1 MKLTPHFTLEEF
13 TRSDTALRLGID
25 NRLPPQLMRAAQ
37 ETAHM
42 MERIRAYLCDRAG
55 CDIPIVV
62 TSGYRCAALNQAVG
76 SKTSSDHVRMLAVDF
91 KAPEFGSAYAVAK
104 ALQTGVS
111 GLQIGQL
118 IHEFGAWVHVS
129 TRIPDLAANRI
140 ITINSHGTQPG
151 IVKV

>member
-25 NRLPPQLMRAAQ
+25 NRLPQRLMPEAQ

-55 CDIPIVV
+55 CDIPIEVS
-62 TSGYRCAALNQAVG
+62 SGYRCLSLNQAIG
-76 SKTSSDHVRMLAVDF
+76 SKPLSDHVRMLAVDF
-91 KAPEFGSAYAVAK
+91 KAPQFGTAFAVAE
-104 ALQTGVS
+104 ALRPAVHA
-111 GLQIGQL
+111 LQIGQL
-118 IHEFGAWVHVS
+118 INEFGVWVHVS
-129 TRIPDLAANRI
+129 TRIPDVLFNRI
-140 ITINSHGTQPG
+140 ITINSLGPQLG

>member
-1 MKLTPHFTLEEF
+1 MKLTPHFSLEEF

-25 NRLPPQLMRAAQ
+25 NRLPPQLIRAAQ

-62 TSGYRCAALNQAVG
+62 TSGYRCAALNHAVG

-91 KAPEFGSAYAVAK
+91 KAPDFGSAYAVAESLRP
-104 ALQTGVS
+104 AVH

-118 IHEFGAWVHVS
+118 INEFGSWVHVS
-129 TRIPDLAANRI
+129 TRITDLTINRI
-140 ITINSHGTQPG
+140 ITITSQGTQPG

>member
-13 TRSDTALRLGID
+13 TRSDNSLRLDID
-25 NRLPPQLMRAAQ
+25 NRLPPQLMWAAE

-55 CDIPIVV
+55 GDIPIDVS
-62 TSGYRCAALNQAVG
+62 SGYRCAQLNQAIG
-76 SKTSSDHVRMLAVDF
+76 SKPTSDHVRMLAVDF
-91 KAPEFGSAYAVAK
+91 KAPAFGSAYAVAE
-104 ALQTGVS
+104 ALRQAVY

-118 IHEFGAWVHVS
+118 INEYGAWVHVS
-129 TRIPDLAANRI
+129 TRIPDLPENRI
-140 ITINSHGTQPG
+140 ITINSQGTQPG